1 MHVREKRN
9 IHKQMSN
16 FKPVCSMSKRF
27 QEKFLI
33 KDTWTERYRRSA
45 IPYMQRLLNDKER
58 KKQGI
63 LRQISNFVPVNNGSS
78 STLSLR

>member
-1 MHVREKRN
+1 MKTNLFKSMFPKKEKL
-9 IHKQMSN
+9 H
-16 FKPVCSMSKRF
+16 SMSKRF

-63 LRQISNFVPVNNGSS
+63 LRQIRNFVPVNNGSS